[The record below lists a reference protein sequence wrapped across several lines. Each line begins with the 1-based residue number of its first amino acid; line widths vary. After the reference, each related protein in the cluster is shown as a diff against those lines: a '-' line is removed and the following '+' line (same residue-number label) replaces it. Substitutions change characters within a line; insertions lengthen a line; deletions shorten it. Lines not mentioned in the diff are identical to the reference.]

1 MGIFAV
7 TYQYE
12 APADQLAEIRPI
24 HRQWLTEQLAAGSL
38 LASGPMVNTPG
49 ALLIWRSESLEDLAK
64 LLDNDPFDIS
74 GCIGER
80 AITEW
85 NPIFGPWS

>member
-1 MGIFAV
+1 M
-7 TYQYE
+7 TYQYQ
-12 APADQLAEIRPI
+12 APDEQIAQIRPL
-24 HRQWLTEQLAAGSL
+24 HRAWLAEQLAAGTL
-38 LASGPMVNTPG
+38 LASGPMVNMPG
-49 ALLIWRSESLEDLAK
+49 ALLIWRSESLEQLAK
-64 LLDNDPFDIS
+64 LLDLDPFDIS